1 MGSDAY
7 TTSTERRQR
16 TSDLQNAQET
26 LHLRGKNTREK
37 KKKERGKGIRRAAAA
52 LKGSRETGKERS
64 PWEATCLTPQRKMQQ
79 LDRGRQSR
87 EGAARTSAPPRGGGG
102 HPSVRRSGGGWAL
115 RCRLWR
121 SVLARGP
128 AVAVWGQP
136 EGRGGRLGQREE
148 QGATAG
154 EGGAGPPWESLALR
168 MRRLSTCAPVRR
180 YNLLQRLGTPE
191 VGGPPPLP
199 WNRLS

>member
-1 MGSDAY
+1 
-7 TTSTERRQR
+7 
-16 TSDLQNAQET
+16 
-26 LHLRGKNTREK
+26 
-37 KKKERGKGIRRAAAA
+37 
-52 LKGSRETGKERS
+52 
-64 PWEATCLTPQRKMQQ
+64 MQQ

-191 VGGPPPLP
+191 VGAPPPFRGTDCLNCRSRTDQMTQVPSTKSPPPHLP
-199 WNRLS
+199 RL